1 MVAFSQDGNKVFPV
15 PLAYPIFERENSVLG
30 FDEQKLESQYFN
42 ALVWG
47 VRLQKNILK
56 KVKNYLSQ

>member
-15 PLAYPIFERENSVLG
+15 PLAYPIFERENSVLS
-30 FDEQKLESQYFN
+30 FDEQKLENQYFN

-47 VRLQKNILK
+47 VRL
-56 KVKNYLSQ
+56 